1 MVLRRTPTITGDGE
15 PAGPSPA
22 QVADRGP
29 WVDGRTVVLAELP
42 PARRSFRSLFLHHY
56 ATLRALLENHPHP
69 GVALVA
75 FDAESGK
82 LAGSLHLRAEVG
94 AAKVAILGRH
104 AQVDLP
110 LGAHGELSLRHLA
123 VLVQPLASEDAD
135 EVRFRVLDLRT
146 RSAFFDELG
155 RRLEAVTSEGP
166 TFLAVGGYQLFLL
179 PTEATPCWP
188 DEAEDGWQCIPERVY
203 LEEANAEPER
213 WRQHRRRRRRGGS
226 EKNGAKGEDGG
237 EDADGGYRTVVQTS
251 AGPRFA
257 IGDLLDEDEHALGT
271 VHVSCRGREQQIK
284 IGARAAQQG
293 LLLGRYDRCNAA
305 SVLSH
310 ERISRVHLL
319 FVEIDGALHA
329 IDTGSTNGSWIARG
343 DEEQEALRVQRLDA
357 ALEIELGEDVATVR
371 WSPS

>member
-1 MVLRRTPTITGDGE
+1 M
-15 PAGPSPA
+15 
-22 QVADRGP
+22 
-29 WVDGRTVVLAELP
+29 VLAELP

-56 ATLRALLENHPHP
+56 ATLRTLLENHAFA

-75 FDAESGK
+75 FDADSGK

-94 AAKVAILGRH
+94 TAKVAILGRH
-104 AQVDLP
+104 AEVDLP
-110 LGAHGELSLRHLA
+110 LGAHGEFSLRHLA
-123 VLVQPLASEDAD
+123 VIVQPLPSKDAD

-179 PTEATPCWP
+179 PTEAKPYWP
-188 DEAEDGWQCIPERVY
+188 EDPEDGWQCIPERVY
-203 LEEANAEPER
+203 LEEVNAEPER
-213 WRQHRRRRRRGGS
+213 WLQHRRRRHRNKGG
-226 EKNGAKGEDGG
+226 KGEDGDNG
-237 EDADGGYRTVVQTS
+237 ENAHAGHRTIVQTS
-251 AGPRFA
+251 AGPRFSL
-257 IGDLLDEDEHALGT
+257 GDLLDEDEEALGT
-271 VHVSCRGREQQIK
+271 VQVSCRGREQQIK

-305 SVLSH
+305 SVLAH
-310 ERISRVHLL
+310 EGISRVHLL
-319 FVEIDGALHA
+319 FVVIDGVVHA

-343 DEEQEALRVQRLDA
+343 NDEQEALRVQRLDG